1 MADAVSRTRCPD
13 VHSVQITSM
22 AAFHTVMET
31 VVAHTLIRVFPVT
44 RSEHLDPGLIASY
57 LENVCEADERSLV
70 EAHLAECTDCCEEL
84 VALDETIR
92 TLPAR
97 RRGRVIIPLVA
108 LGAAAALA
116 GLILFRPSD
125 QRTGL
130 SDATPIVQ
138 RSQPE
143 ERSSI
148 AILGPEPGA
157 VVVAREIVLRWA
169 PIDPD
174 ARYLITVTTSDG
186 DSVWALMT
194 PDTAAAIPVALDPGG
209 EYLWYVDALL
219 PGGGTATSDIAHFR
233 VSQ

>member
-1 MADAVSRTRCPD
+1 MVLS
-13 VHSVQITSM
+13 
-22 AAFHTVMET
+22 HTP
-31 VVAHTLIRVFPVT
+31 IRVVPVT
-44 RSEHLDPGLIASY
+44 ESDHLGPQLMASY
-57 LENVCEADERSLV
+57 LENACEANARSQV

-92 TLPAR
+92 TLPTR
-97 RRGRVIIPLVA
+97 RRGRLLLPLVA
-108 LGAAAALA
+108 MGAAALLA
-116 GLILFRPSD
+116 GLIVFRPSD
-125 QRTGL
+125 QRTGP
-130 SDATPIVQ
+130 SNATPIVQ

-148 AILGPEPGA
+148 AILRPESGA
-157 VVVAREIVLRWA
+157 VVEAREIVLRWA
-169 PIDPD
+169 PIEPE
-174 ARYLITVTTSDG
+174 ARYLITVTTSEG

-194 PDTAAAIPVALDPGG
+194 PDTEAAISVALDPGG